1 MTIVPENKTVLCECL
16 VEDKRRAVA
25 DGVTYEKEE
34 LPVYKVLAKAPDADF
49 AEVGDEVVCN
59 STGTRL
65 NVPGKGV
72 QYLFKEE
79 NIACKIA

>member
-1 MTIVPENKTVLCECL
+1 M
-16 VEDKRRAVA
+16 
-25 DGVTYEKEE
+25 TYEKEE
-34 LPVYKVLAKAPDADF
+34 LPVYKVLAKAPDANFTDI
-49 AEVGDEVVCN
+49 GDEIVCN

-65 NVPGKGV
+65 NVSGNGV

>member
-1 MTIVPENKTVLCECL
+1 MIIPENKTVLCERL
-16 VEDKRRAVA
+16 VEDKHQTVA
-25 DGVTYEKEE
+25 GGVTYEKEE
-34 LPVYKVLAKAPDADF
+34 LLVYKVLAKAPDADF
-49 AEVGDEVVCN
+49 ADIGDEIVCN

-65 NVPGKGV
+65 NVPGNGV